1 MAKGSSARRL
11 EALLNT
17 LLYISAT
24 LNVLPLSQRRSL
36 HLHSQRETGAV
47 ELSCGALGMVCGG
60 VLEGSKGF
68 LLFSSCLILFSDK
81 DLSPSGVSFI
91 FVVVNGD

>member
-11 EALLNT
+11 DAPLNT
-17 LLYISAT
+17 LLYNFAT

-47 ELSCGALGMVCGG
+47 ELSYGALGMVCRC
-60 VLEGSKGF
+60 VMEGIKGF
-68 LLFSSCLILFSDK
+68 LQFSSCLILFSDT
-81 DLSPSGVSFI
+81 DLSPSGVIHFCRSQ
-91 FVVVNGD
+91 